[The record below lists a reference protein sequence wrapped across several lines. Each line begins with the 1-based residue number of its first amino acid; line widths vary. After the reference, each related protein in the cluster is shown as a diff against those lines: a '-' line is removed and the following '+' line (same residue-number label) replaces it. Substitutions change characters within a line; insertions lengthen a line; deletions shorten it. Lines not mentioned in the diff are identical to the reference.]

1 MNPLQSAYDQ
11 FRKEYTLGKGA
22 GREDAER
29 AFRDK
34 MKRAQETPIKAPDSN
49 SAYFKAGGRGDVNS
63 LRNKWR

>member
-1 MNPLQSAYDQ
+1 MNSLQSAYDQ

-22 GREDAER
+22 NREDVER
-29 AFRDK
+29 AFWER

-49 SAYFKAGGRGDVNS
+49 SSYYKAGGKGDVNS